1 MANTWIFVLAIL
13 IGIAKRNVQLAGI
26 ALLNLTLEVN
36 ETTRWFGRRQLQQ
49 TENIISTIHVSS
61 NPG

>member
-36 ETTRWFGRRQLQQ
+36 ETTWWFGRRQLQQ